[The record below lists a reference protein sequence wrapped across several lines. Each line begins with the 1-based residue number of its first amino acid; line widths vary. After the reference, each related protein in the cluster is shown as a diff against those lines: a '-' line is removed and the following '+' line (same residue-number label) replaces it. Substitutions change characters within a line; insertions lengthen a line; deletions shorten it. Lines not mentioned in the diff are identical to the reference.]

1 MVTES
6 EPAQSDRPITVVLAD
21 DHAVVRS
28 GLRVLLD
35 AEPDLD
41 VIAETEDRTGTART
55 VRLRCPRVL
64 VLDLRM
70 PGASPSSDIPE
81 YLESSPETSIVI
93 LTMDNDP
100 ITAREM
106 LRAGA
111 GGYVLKQAA
120 ERQLVE
126 AIRAVAAGGAYIN
139 PELGAALAK
148 GPTDSVEGLSERE
161 RMLISLLAMGHTN
174 REIGERLHLSVRAVE
189 VNRSRLQKR
198 LGLGAR
204 PDLVRFALENRL
216 IEPGAAAD

>member
-1 MVTES
+1 MTES
-6 EPAQSDRPITVVLAD
+6 HDGSITVVLAD
-21 DHAVVRS
+21 DHAVVRG

-35 AEPDLD
+35 AEPDLE
-41 VIAETEDRTGTART
+41 VIAETEDRRSTARS
-55 VRLRCPRVL
+55 VRLRRPTVL

-70 PGASPSSDIPE
+70 PGAAPAADIPE
-81 YLESSPETSIVI
+81 YLQSSPGTSIVV

-120 ERQLVE
+120 DRQLVE
-126 AIRAVAAGGAYIN
+126 AIRNVASGGGYIH

-148 GPTDSVEGLSERE
+148 GQADSAEGLSERE
-161 RMLISLLAMGHTN
+161 RSLLALLALGHTN
-174 REIGERLHLSVRAVE
+174 RDIADRLHLSVRAVE
-189 VNRSRLQKR
+189 VNRSRLQKQ
-198 LGLGAR
+198 LGLEGR

-216 IEPGAAAD
+216 IEPEPADPA

>member
-1 MVTES
+1 MVEGHDGS
-6 EPAQSDRPITVVLAD
+6 ITVVLAD
-21 DHAVVRS
+21 DHAVVRG

-35 AEPDLD
+35 AEPDLE
-41 VIAETEDRTGTART
+41 VIAETDDRRSTARS
-55 VRLRCPRVL
+55 VRLRRPEVL

-70 PGASPSSDIPE
+70 PGAAPAADIPE
-81 YLESSPETSIVI
+81 YIESSPGTAVVV

-126 AIRAVAAGGAYIN
+126 AIRTVASGGGYIH

-148 GPTDSVEGLSERE
+148 GQADSAEGLSERE
-161 RMLISLLAMGHTN
+161 RTLLALLALGHTN
-174 REIGERLHLSVRAVE
+174 REIADRLHLSVRAVE
-189 VNRSRLQKR
+189 VNRSRLQRR
-198 LGLGAR
+198 LGLEGR
-204 PDLVRFALENRL
+204 PELVRFALENRL
-216 IEPGAAAD
+216 IEPEPADPL

>member
-1 MVTES
+1 MLEKKGDS
-6 EPAQSDRPITVVLAD
+6 ITVVLAD

-35 AEPDLD
+35 AETDLD
-41 VIAETEDRTGTART
+41 VIAETDDRTSTARS
-55 VRLRCPRVL
+55 VRLRRPRVL

-70 PGASPSSDIPE
+70 PGAAPASDIPE
-81 YLESSPETSIVI
+81 YLESSPRTGIVV

-126 AIRAVAAGGAYIN
+126 AIRTVAGGGGYIN

-148 GPTDSVEGLSERE
+148 GQADSVEGLGDRE
-161 RMLISLLAMGHTN
+161 RTLLALLALGHTN

-198 LGLGAR
+198 LGLDGR
-204 PDLVRFALENRL
+204 PQLVRFALENRL
-216 IEPGAAAD
+216 IEPQPADRS

>member
-1 MVTES
+1 MVEGHDGS
-6 EPAQSDRPITVVLAD
+6 ITVVLAD
-21 DHAVVRS
+21 DHAVVRG

-35 AEPDLD
+35 AEPDLE
-41 VIAETEDRTGTART
+41 VIAETDDRRSTARS
-55 VRLRCPRVL
+55 VRLRRPEVL

-70 PGASPSSDIPE
+70 PGATPAADIPE
-81 YLESSPETSIVI
+81 YIESSPGTAVVV

-126 AIRAVAAGGAYIN
+126 AIRTVASGGGYIH

-148 GPTDSVEGLSERE
+148 GQADSAEGLSERE
-161 RMLISLLAMGHTN
+161 RTLLALLALGHTN
-174 REIGERLHLSVRAVE
+174 REIADRLHLSVRAVE
-189 VNRSRLQKR
+189 VNRSRLQRR
-198 LGLGAR
+198 LGLEGR
-204 PDLVRFALENRL
+204 PGLVRFALENRL
-216 IEPGAAAD
+216 IEPEPADPL

>member
-1 MVTES
+1 MAKNKDDS
-6 EPAQSDRPITVVLAD
+6 ITVVLAD

-35 AEPDLD
+35 AEPDFD
-41 VIAETEDRTGTART
+41 VIAETEDRRSTARS
-55 VRLRCPRVL
+55 VRLRRPKVL

-70 PGASPSSDIPE
+70 PGAAPATDIPE
-81 YLESSPETSIVI
+81 YLESSPGTGIVV

-126 AIRAVAAGGAYIN
+126 AIRTVAAGGGYIH

-148 GPTDSVEGLSERE
+148 GQGDSVEGLSERE
-161 RMLISLLAMGHTN
+161 RSLLALLALGHTN
-174 REIGERLHLSVRAVE
+174 REIGDSLHLSVRAVE

-198 LGLGAR
+198 LGLDGR

-216 IEPGAAAD
+216 IEPQPADRA

>member
-1 MVTES
+1 MAKNKDDS
-6 EPAQSDRPITVVLAD
+6 ITVVLAD

-35 AEPDLD
+35 AEPDFD
-41 VIAETEDRTGTART
+41 VIAETEDRRSTARS
-55 VRLRCPRVL
+55 VRLRRPKVL

-70 PGASPSSDIPE
+70 PGAAPATDIPE
-81 YLESSPETSIVI
+81 YLESSPGTAIVV

-126 AIRAVAAGGAYIN
+126 AIRTVAAGGGYIH

-148 GPTDSVEGLSERE
+148 GQGDSVEGLSKRE
-161 RMLISLLAMGHTN
+161 RSLLALLALGHTN
-174 REIGERLHLSVRAVE
+174 REIGDSLHLSVRAVE

-198 LGLGAR
+198 LGLDGR

-216 IEPGAAAD
+216 IEPEPADRA

>member
-1 MVTES
+1 MRAEVK
-6 EPAQSDRPITVVLAD
+6 SDGDHSITVVLAD

-41 VIAETEDRTGTART
+41 VIAETEDRRSTART
-55 VRLRCPRVL
+55 VRLRRPKVL

-70 PGASPSSDIPE
+70 PGASPSADIPE
-81 YLESSPETSIVI
+81 YLESSPGTGIVV

-126 AIRAVAAGGAYIN
+126 AIRTVAAGGAYIH
-139 PELGAALAK
+139 PELGAALAM
-148 GPTDSVEGLSERE
+148 GQADSVEGLSKRE
-161 RMLISLLAMGHTN
+161 RTLVALLALGHTN

-198 LGLGAR
+198 LGLEGR

-216 IEPGAAAD
+216 IEPEPADPG